1 MEALMRITDTLKSI
15 RETRLSALRS
25 PTEFFDVHRLSR
37 PADTTQAVSRIT
49 YNTRYF
55 SGNYTLIVLVLAVY
69 ALITSPLLLIALGF
83 LFGGFAAINKFGPT
97 EPVQIGEYVITQKL
111 LYTALFV
118 IGLPLLWLSSPFM
131 TFFWLVG
138 ASSCLILAH
147 AALIEPGVESE
158 YASVQDA
165 V

>member
-1 MEALMRITDTLKSI
+1 MEALVRVTETLKSF

-25 PTEFFDVHRLSR
+25 PIEFFDMHRLSR

-55 SGNYTLIVLVLAVY
+55 SGNYTLIVLVLAIY
-69 ALITSPLLLIALGF
+69 ALITSPLLLISLAFSL
-83 LFGGFAAINKFGPT
+83 AGPD
-97 EPVQIGEYVITQKL
+97 PLQVGSHVITQKT
-111 LYTALFV
+111 LYIGLFV

-131 TFFWLVG
+131 VFFWLVG
-138 ASSCLILAH
+138 ASSCLILGH
-147 AALIEPGVESE
+147 AALMEPGVESE
-158 YASVQDA
+158 YTAVQDS